1 MQSFV
6 RIFSRNPL
14 IRISDRIETAVA
26 TLAVLLVVITSAS
39 AVVTGIM
46 IHNTGIQNY
55 LAQNRTRHLVAA
67 RAVDDSNPALSPH
80 PTAATLHARWQFNGI
95 DHADAVVW
103 DHALKAGEPL
113 QIWVDDNGNRVDQPT
128 PIAAADMDAVT
139 VAVAAWLIVAS
150 TAALVVAAVGA
161 HANRMRDAQWEQDIR
176 CLVDDDGGRTN
187 TSQ

>member
-26 TLAVLLVVITSAS
+26 ALAVLLVVIAGAS
-39 AVVTGIM
+39 AVVIGIM

-55 LAQNRTRHLVAA
+55 LAQNRTRHLVVA
-67 RAVDDSNPALSPH
+67 RAVDDSNPALSPN

-103 DHALKAGEPL
+103 DHALKADEPL

-128 PIAAADMDAVT
+128 PIAAADMNAVT
-139 VAVAAWLIVAS
+139 VAIAEWLIVAS
-150 TAALVVAAVGA
+150 AAALMAGVVGA

-176 CLVDDDGGRTN
+176 GLVDDGGGRN
-187 TSQ
+187 STSP